1 METRIR
7 RRRRGRGGVDRRG
20 WGGRRRRRG
29 ARKAAKKAAKRHV
42 AKRLVRAGVHADV
55 SLVRADGTTDSFAVD
70 RGKASTSSSTSLS
83 LLRADGKTVTV
94 SLTTST
100 IVRGTI
106 TTGRP
111 VLVFSRNGVAFRI
124 AAPGRRLAPVMP
136 PAANKSPV
144 VHLEASFVR
153 ADGSTGTAV
162 ARPRAGDRLVEHVAH
177 DQARRRQERH
187 VHARHRRARPRQ
199 AGGRGQGPRRLAER
213 RRRPRPGTRVVRST
227 GARPARGR
235 PGSGFPAYTAAGPR
249 SSADRAADFESACG
263 GSTPPGAIARC
274 RYDNVLKDFFRA
286 AAWNVRGSS
295 QPTVAGRVS

>member
-1 METRIR
+1 VKIGWK
-7 RRRRGRGGVDRRG
+7 RGFGVVAVAAAALIVAGGAVAVADAAHG
-20 WGGRRRRRG
+20 
-29 ARKAAKKAAKRHV
+29 KPAKKAAKRHV

-111 VLVFSRNGVAFRI
+111 VLVFSRSGVAFRI

-153 ADGSTGTAV
+153 ADGSTGTASL
-162 ARPRAGDRLVEHVAH
+162 D
-177 DQARRRQERH
+177 
-187 VHARHRRARPRQ
+187 
-199 AGGRGQGPRRLAER
+199 RGQVTASSSTSLTVKRADGKSVTFTLGTGVHVRGKLAVGGKALVVSR
-213 RRRPRPGTRVVRST
+213 NGAVVR
-227 GARPARGR
+227 
-235 PGSGFPAYTAAGPR
+235 
-249 SSADRAADFESACG
+249 
-263 GSTPPGAIARC
+263 
-274 RYDNVLKDFFRA
+274 VLA
-286 AAWNVRGSS
+286 HA
-295 QPTVAGRVS
+295 